1 MDLKRSRRKS
11 LVLKPET
18 FTTLQRNS
26 AYNAKQTY
34 EIFVLV
40 NDGSYTTIKELML
53 LKNSTQQRIFLNQ
66 KF

>member
-26 AYNAKQTY
+26 AYSAKQTY

-40 NDGSYTTIKELML
+40 NDGSDTTIKALML
-53 LKNSTQQRIFLNQ
+53 LK
-66 KF
+66 KFHSAKNFF